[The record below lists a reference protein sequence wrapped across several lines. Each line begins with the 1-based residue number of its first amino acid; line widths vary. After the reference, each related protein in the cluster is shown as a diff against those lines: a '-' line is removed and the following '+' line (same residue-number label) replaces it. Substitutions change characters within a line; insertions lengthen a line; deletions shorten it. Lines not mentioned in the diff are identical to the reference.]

1 MGRLGLIQPSRYCK
15 NSFFKMI
22 FYMKP
27 ARSLMLKLVILYNI
41 IKMQAVIIDSA
52 SWGIILLS
60 SPWLSMRSLK
70 DWEF

>member
-1 MGRLGLIQPSRYCK
+1 
-15 NSFFKMI
+15 
-22 FYMKP
+22 MKP
-27 ARSLMLKLVILYNI
+27 ARSLMLKLVILYDI
-41 IKMQAVIIDSA
+41 IKMQAVIIDSV